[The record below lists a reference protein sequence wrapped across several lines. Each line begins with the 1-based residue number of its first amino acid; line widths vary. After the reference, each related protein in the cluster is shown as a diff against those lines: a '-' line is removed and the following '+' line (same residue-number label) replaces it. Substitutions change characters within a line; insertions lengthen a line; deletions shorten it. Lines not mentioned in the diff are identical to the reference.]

1 MKIELK
7 TAGVP
12 AKEDIMEM
20 AKGAQQVVITGEEP
34 LDREDI
40 YDIVESLECE
50 EIYIETEGQK
60 LTEMAEGLKA
70 AGLTGVRIN
79 LETMYFDRY
88 EARHNGKSF
97 QNIIDGINKCV
108 DNELKVRLNVSM
120 EKGFSDDELMDYVQ
134 LTLQHDYEIVFMPT
148 MPYDEIKGKI
158 KVRPVEGD
166 YGDVEMFKYVI
177 GRGKIGFLKEV

>member
-1 MKIELK
+1 MRIELQA
-7 TAGVP
+7 AGVP
-12 AKEDIMEM
+12 AKEAILKQ
-20 AKGAQQVVITGEEP
+20 AKGAQQVVIAGAEP

-40 YDIVESLECE
+40 IEIITELDNE
-50 EIYIETEGQK
+50 EIYIETEGQT
-60 LTEMAEGLKA
+60 LTAMAEDLKK

-148 MPYDEIKGKI
+148 MPYDEIKSRI

-166 YGDVEMFKYVI
+166 FGEVEMFKYVI
-177 GRGKIGFLKEV
+177 GRGKIGFIKGA

>member
-1 MKIELK
+1 MRIELQA
-7 TAGVP
+7 AGLP
-12 AKEDIMEM
+12 AKDEILEM
-20 AKGAQQVVITGEEP
+20 AKGAQQVVIAGEEP
-34 LDREDI
+34 LEYAGITDVIKAMEN
-40 YDIVESLECE
+40 E

-60 LTEMAEGLKA
+60 LVEMAEELKA

-88 EARHNGKSF
+88 EARHGGKSF

-120 EKGFSDDELMDYVQ
+120 EKGFSDDELMDFVQ

-148 MPYDEIKGKI
+148 MPYEEIKNRI
-158 KVRPVEGD
+158 KVRPVDGD
-166 YGDVEMFKYVI
+166 FGEVEMFKYII
-177 GRGKIGFLKEV
+177 GRGKLGFIKEA

>member
-1 MKIELK
+1 MRIELK
-7 TAGVP
+7 AAGLP
-12 AKEDIMEM
+12 AKEDILEM
-20 AKGAQQVVITGEEP
+20 AKGAQQVVIAGEEP
-34 LDREDI
+34 LERVGIIDI
-40 YDIVESLECE
+40 ITKLENE

-60 LTEMAEGLKA
+60 LTEMAGELKA

-88 EARHNGKSF
+88 EARHNGKNF

>member
-1 MKIELK
+1 MRIELK
-7 TAGVP
+7 AAGVP
-12 AKEDIMEM
+12 AKEDILEM
-20 AKGAQQVVITGEEP
+20 AKGAQQVVIAGEEP
-34 LDREDI
+34 LDRKDI
-40 YDIVESLECE
+40 YDIVKSLDNE

-60 LTEMAEGLKA
+60 LTEMAGGLKE

-148 MPYDEIKGKI
+148 MSYDEIKEKI